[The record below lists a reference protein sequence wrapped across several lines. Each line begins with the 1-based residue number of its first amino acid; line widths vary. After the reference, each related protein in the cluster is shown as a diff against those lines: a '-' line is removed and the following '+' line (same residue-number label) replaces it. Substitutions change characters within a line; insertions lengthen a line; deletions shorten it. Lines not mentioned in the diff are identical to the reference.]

1 MTCNSTTASACRLR
15 GAKRADGASGFVTA
29 RRQLPADAPPDFGH
43 SGLLGNAFISILLIS
58 FGHWIALYRLHCNDI
73 VTVDVYGNIC
83 WKPLFY
89 PQPPLLGARLC
100 RGTVQA
106 RDRHPQHQKPGTN
119 WQRLILKKIDGK
131 AKSYHS
137 VAYMNQFFISIP
149 VMDGLMFYAS
159 ILGKL

>member
-1 MTCNSTTASACRLR
+1 L
-15 GAKRADGASGFVTA
+15 VI
-29 RRQLPADAPPDFGH
+29 
-43 SGLLGNAFISILLIS
+43 GLLYIDYI
-58 FGHWIALYRLHCNDI
+58 
-73 VTVDVYGNIC
+73 DVYGKIC

-106 RDRHPQHQKPGTN
+106 RDRHPQHLKPGTN
-119 WQRLILKKIDGK
+119 WQLLILKKIDGK

-159 ILGKL
+159 ILGKLYSTSLTSIKAFLEELLLLTIVPVTFPTNGSKLGGFGYHDLMVWLRVRRGRLKIINDTVLIEIL

>member
-1 MTCNSTTASACRLR
+1 MHHLTLAILGYWGMPSSPFH
-15 GAKRADGASGFVTA
+15 SF
-29 RRQLPADAPPDFGH
+29 DFFW
-43 SGLLGNAFISILLIS
+43 SLDCFIYVDYI
-58 FGHWIALYRLHCNDI
+58 
-73 VTVDVYGNIC
+73 DVYGKIC

-119 WQRLILKKIDGK
+119 WQLLILKKIDGK

-149 VMDGLMFYAS
+149 VMDGLLFYAS